1 MSGYPG
7 GDYPGAPGGGYP
19 PAGGGYPGAPPVD
32 PNVAQWFRAVDQDNS
47 GQIDASELGQ
57 ALANGDMSMFSE
69 EACRMMISMFDT
81 NNSNTIGMD
90 EFGRLF
96 NYINEW
102 KRMFENY
109 DREKQGTLSQED
121 LNQALQSMGYRYIA
135 FILLAHWE
143 QEQFLFR
150 FSPQFVQNLLSKYSP
165 RQRRL
170 TLDNFI
176 ILSTQIK
183 RLTDSFRTRDTA
195 QNGTATLQYEDFV
208 GLALGSHK

>member
-7 GDYPGAPGGGYP
+7 GGYPGAPGGGYP
-19 PAGGGYPGAPPVD
+19 PAGGAGYPGAAPAVD

-47 GQIDASELGQ
+47 GQIDATELGQ

-81 NNSNTIGMD
+81 NQSNTIGMD

-102 KRMFENY
+102 KRMFESY

-121 LNQALQSMGYRYIA
+121 LNQALQSIGYRYGDIYTVSV
-135 FILLAHWE
+135 LSSGCSSGSVLS
-143 QEQFLFR
+143 LSR
-150 FSPQFVQNLLSKYSP
+150 TCCPSTVPVRGDSPWITSSSSAPRSK
-165 RQRRL
+165 
-170 TLDNFI
+170 D
-176 ILSTQIK
+176 
-183 RLTDSFRTRDTA
+183 
-195 QNGTATLQYEDFV
+195 
-208 GLALGSHK
+208 